1 MVEDKQN
8 IPNRINRPA
17 VKTSETPSLGL
28 TPKEILGILRRHVF
42 LIMFFTTT
50 GLVAGGGS
58 WYLLLRNAPKYTAS
72 TFVEVLP
79 PIDRDPMDLRGII
92 VNKDIQF
99 GYRLSIASLMKQ
111 QGVMMELLQQREK
124 IKETNW
130 YLQHGDN
137 MVSRLQGSYRDLEKK
152 LNVVPSREADFIAVS
167 MTCGSGKEAALIVN
181 ELVGLFVRNY
191 GATKKSEA
199 TEKLS
204 VFVARRDKIQQ
215 ELEYANTLLKQVSES
230 LPRGFVDL

>member
-1 MVEDKQN
+1 MGDIMVEDKQN

-58 WYLLLRNAPKYTAS
+58 WYLLLRNAPKFTAS
-72 TFVEVLP
+72 AFVEVLP

-99 GYRLSIASLMKQ
+99 GYRLSIASLMK
-111 QGVMMELLQQREK
+111 RSSK
-124 IKETNW
+124 
-130 YLQHGDN
+130 
-137 MVSRLQGSYRDLEKK
+137 
-152 LNVVPSREADFIAVS
+152 AF
-167 MTCGSGKEAALIVN
+167 
-181 ELVGLFVRNY
+181 
-191 GATKKSEA
+191 
-199 TEKLS
+199 
-204 VFVARRDKIQQ
+204 
-215 ELEYANTLLKQVSES
+215 
-230 LPRGFVDL
+230 